1 MRDTGAAAAVV
12 GVGGVISAEGVG
24 RERGFTWGRGRV
36 NTEGAGLKEAEVS
49 ATCVMRAAS
58 MRARARVCV
67 FARACTRARAVFV
80 RVCMCMR
87 VCLRRGAC
95 RQGTR
100 SRIRAPTSRKTAARS
115 GVGSSPTSST

>member
-67 FARACTRARAVFV
+67 
-80 RVCMCMR
+80 CMCMR